1 MLRWLLNWWLVFQPN
16 FLLTVFPKLRSCCRW
31 LRKFGCWISFA
42 AYATKSHFWSWT
54 LHSSP
59 LFIVTK
65 SHPKFSE
72 DYKGMF
78 LWDLPF
84 VLKPMFPIRFP
95 YFTISFLYVSHFFL
109 YYVYISFP
117 YLSHIL
123 PICSHIFPTFF
134 QHFRGENWPP
144 PIPFNGRR
152 GNTRR
157 SSCPSSR
164 MRCRWSWR
172 PCRGWRRC
180 WSMRRRILR
189 GGCDHAA
196 KALVIHGGYWWIVA
210 NRDYI

>member
-31 LRKFGCWISFA
+31 LRKFDCWISFA
-42 AYATKSHFWSWT
+42 SYATKSHFWSWT

-95 YFTISFLYVSHFFL
+95 YFTMSFLYVSHIFHYFSILCL
-109 YYVYISFP
+109 YIFSISFPHLTHLFP
-117 YLSHIL
+117 YLSHM
-123 PICSHIFPTFF
+123 FPTF
-134 QHFRGENWPP
+134 
-144 PIPFNGRR
+144 
-152 GNTRR
+152 
-157 SSCPSSR
+157 
-164 MRCRWSWR
+164 SWR
-172 PCRGWRRC
+172 KLTPSDPLFLRR
-180 WSMRRRILR
+180 
-189 GGCDHAA
+189 
-196 KALVIHGGYWWIVA
+196 
-210 NRDYI
+210 